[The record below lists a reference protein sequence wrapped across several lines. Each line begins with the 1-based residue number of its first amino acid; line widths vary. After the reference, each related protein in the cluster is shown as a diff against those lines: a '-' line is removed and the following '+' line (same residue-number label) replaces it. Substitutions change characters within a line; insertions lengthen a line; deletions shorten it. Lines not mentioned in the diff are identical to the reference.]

1 MGPQFQ
7 EPTVEET
14 MANERFGTEA
24 SLGEDGVVY
33 FAYYPKPLGV
43 RMGEWGLAMLWF
55 SAALIVVAVAVWY

>member
-1 MGPQFQ
+1 
-7 EPTVEET
+7 